1 MHFEWPDPS
10 EALRGVAWTVVG
22 AVATRHYM
30 AERQTWDLDI
40 AVGQADADVARASL
54 RDAGYT
60 YLGELGK
67 DVRGSIWRA
76 ATPTGQEVDV
86 LEIDEEWW
94 PDAVQEAQG
103 NRDLAGLPILP
114 LPYLVLMKLEASR
127 AIDIA
132 DLSRMLGQADQPT
145 LDRVRAAVRAWRSA
159 DLEDLESLIHL
170 GKLELGGSADA

>member
-10 EALRGVAWTVVG
+10 EALQGVAWTVVG

-30 AERQTWDLDI
+30 AERQTADLDI
-40 AVGQADADVARASL
+40 AVGQADADIARARL
-54 RDAGYT
+54 HEAGYT
-60 YLGELGK
+60 QLGELGK

-76 ATPTGQEVDV
+76 ATGQEVDV

-94 PDAVQEAQG
+94 PDAVREAQG

-145 LDRVRAAVRAWRSA
+145 LDRVRAVVRAWRSA
-159 DLEDLESLIHL
+159 DLEDLDNLIHL
-170 GKLELGGSADA
+170 GKLELEGSTDP